1 MKILV
6 TGGAGF
12 IGSNL
17 VRWLLEHRPAA
28 EVVNLDALTYAGNL
42 ESLADV
48 EDHPRYRFVHGDV
61 CDPGAV
67 STAMEGAELVLHLAA
82 ESHVDRS
89 ILSDAPFV
97 RTNVLGT
104 QTLLAA
110 ALELGVG
117 RFVHV
122 STDEVYGELPW
133 RDPDDGDA
141 SAPKFTED
149 TPLAPR
155 SPYSASKAASD
166 HLALAY
172 HTTHGMDVVVTRCS
186 NNYGPFQFPEK
197 LIPLMI
203 THALEGRALPV
214 YGDGLYVRDWIQVVD
229 HCRGIVAAAEEGR
242 AGRVY
247 NFGGD
252 AERTNLSVVR
262 ALLRAL
268 GKPEDRIEHVKD
280 RKGHDRRYAIDFARA
295 EAELG
300 WRPSVTFEE
309 GLADTVRW
317 YLENEGWWRRV
328 QSGAY
333 WEYHREQ
340 YGG

>member
-1 MKILV
+1 MRILV

-12 IGSNL
+12 IGANL
-17 VRWLLEHRPAA
+17 IRWLLEHRPEAD
-28 EVVNLDALTYAGNL
+28 VVNLDALTYAGNL
-42 ESLADV
+42 ESLTDV
-48 EDHPRYRFVHGDV
+48 EAHPRYTFVHGDV

-67 STAMEGAELVLHLAA
+67 ARAMEGAGLVLHLAA

-110 ALELGVG
+110 ALEFGVE
-117 RFVHV
+117 RFVQV

-133 RDPDDGDA
+133 HDPA
-141 SAPKFTED
+141 STDPSVPRFTED

-155 SPYSASKAASD
+155 SPYSATKAAGD
-166 HLALAY
+166 LLALAY
-172 HTTHGMDVVVTRCS
+172 HATHGLDVVVTRCG

-197 LIPLMI
+197 LIPLVI
-203 THALEGRALPV
+203 THAMEDRPLPV
-214 YGDGLYVRDWIQVVD
+214 YGDGLYVRDWIEVGD
-229 HCRGIVAAAEEGR
+229 HCRGIMAAAEQGR
-242 AGRVY
+242 AGQAY
-247 NFGGD
+247 NFGGA

-262 ALLRAL
+262 AILGVL
-268 GKPEDRIEHVKD
+268 GKPESLMEFVKD
-280 RKGHDRRYAIDFARA
+280 RKGHDRRYAMDFGRA

-300 WRPSVTFEE
+300 WTPSVGFED

-317 YLENEGWWRRV
+317 YLDNEPWWRRV
-328 QSGAY
+328 KSGEY
-333 WEYHREQ
+333 WSYHQQQ